1 MRDLHGAERGTGEV
15 STTRQFC
22 TFHVA
27 NQYFGIEVLKVQEV
41 IRYQDVT
48 PVPLASDVVEGLI
61 NLRGQIV
68 VALDM
73 RRRLL
78 VPIRDDERQPMNI
91 IIRCEQDNNIVS
103 LLVDEIGD
111 VIEVDEEAFESP
123 PDTLRGPAR
132 KLIRGAYKLPER
144 LMLVLDTEEAVSL
157 TNS

>member
-1 MRDLHGAERGTGEV
+1 M

-22 TFHVA
+22 TFNIA
-27 NQYFGIEVLKVQEV
+27 EQFFGVEVLKVQEV

-48 PVPLASDVVEGLI
+48 PVPLASEVVEGLI

-73 RRRLL
+73 RRRLM
-78 VPIRDDERQPMNI
+78 VPARSDGAQPMNI
-91 IIRCEQDNNIVS
+91 IIRCEQDNSIVS

-111 VIEVDEEAFESP
+111 VIEVEEDAFEQP

-132 KLIRGAYKLPER
+132 KLIRGAYKLPGQ
-144 LMLVLDTEEAVSL
+144 LMLVLDTDEAISL
-157 TNS
+157 TVN